1 MTQAAEILAPRASGD
16 FRVVGAVSAA
26 HFVSHFYLMLLP
38 PLFSFVRADYDV
50 SYTELGFALTAFNV
64 VSAALQTPTGFMV
77 DRFGPRIL
85 LVGGLTLGAASVAAA
100 GLIDS
105 FWVFVAAFAA
115 AGLANTVYH
124 PADYALLSQQVS
136 PDRLGRAFSIH
147 TFAGILGSAVAPATL
162 LLIQNLWGWR
172 GALIGAAGLG
182 FATAGLLLAYRE
194 GPPIAPATGKP
205 KAVQGARGWPLL
217 LSTPILLNL
226 MFFVLLALNSGGL
239 QYYSVVALTALHGTA
254 PVTANTALSGYLLLS
269 AIGVLAGGAIAA
281 RFTRHGLTT
290 SIGLL
295 VLAILALIL
304 ASFDLGAVALI
315 IAMSVGG
322 LFNGIIMPARD
333 LIVREMTPAGSFGKV
348 FGFVSTGF
356 NLGGIV
362 APLIFGAVLD
372 SGSPRLVFIM
382 VAGFSLVSIL
392 TVAFGRARLR

>member
-1 MTQAAEILAPRASGD
+1 MTQAAEILAPRASDD

-38 PLFSFVRADYDV
+38 PLFSFVRADYGV

-85 LVGGLTLGAASVAAA
+85 LVGGLTLGGASVAAA

-115 AGLANTVYH
+115 TGLANTVYH
-124 PADYALLSQQVS
+124 PANYALLSQQIS
-136 PDRLGRAFSIH
+136 PDRLSRAFSIH

-162 LLIQNLWGWR
+162 LLIQNHWGWR

-194 GPPIAPATGKP
+194 SPPVAPAADKP
-205 KAVQGARGWPLL
+205 KTVQGASGWPLL

-226 MFFVLLALNSGGL
+226 LFFVLLALNSGGL
-239 QYYSVVALTALHGTA
+239 QYYSAVALTALHGTP

-281 RFTRHGLTT
+281 RVPRHGLTA

-295 VLAILALIL
+295 VLASLALIL
-304 ASFDLGAVALI
+304 ANFDLGAVALI
-315 IAMSVGG
+315 TAMSVGG

-362 APLIFGAVLD
+362 APLLFGAVLD
-372 SGSPRLVFIM
+372 SGSPHLVFIM
-382 VAGFSLVSIL
+382 VAGFSLVSIF
-392 TVAFGRARLR
+392 TVAFGRARLS